1 MFQNDPA
8 TGGNH
13 FPDVTMYKPIFFEGE
28 LFAWAAVTVHVP
40 ETGGPVAGGYNP
52 DAQTFFGEGLRV
64 PHVKLSDA
72 GKMRND
78 VWDLILS
85 NLRTPL
91 AQRGDMGAMLSALN
105 GAEPRLIE
113 LCQKYSLPM
122 VNTLGREQHHP

>member
-1 MFQNDPA
+1 MCPR
-8 TGGNH
+8 
-13 FPDVTMYKPIFFEGE
+13 
-28 LFAWAAVTVHVP
+28 
-40 ETGGPVAGGYNP
+40 PVDRLQGDTIQTP
-52 DAQTFFGEGLRV
+52 QTFFGEGLRV

-105 GAEPRLIE
+105 GALNGAEPRLIE